1 MTELI
6 SSTNLE
12 QIPSISLGT
21 AALLIFGAIAS
32 LAVLRGLLRILWG
45 TLVICLAALAAF
57 ACWQQSGE
65 WSRAIIG
72 SEQDWVTFALPCI
85 AFVVA
90 ILGLRALGRF
100 VVRPLGETN
109 EETAEKNR
117 RSPIRWAVTLLLSLI
132 PTALLWFTGATFL
145 RHFGSIAEIQT
156 YVSEVSQQPDSSK
169 AGFLIKLKEDVEQ
182 LFPEKWFQRIDPLA
196 DEARITLAK
205 LISVA
210 DEPPPKAIPVLE
222 VPAIQELILGD
233 ETLRDLARRGRYGEI
248 LRDPRL
254 DRALENDDLREVLSG
269 LNL

>member
-1 MTELI
+1 MTDLV
-6 SSTNLE
+6 SSTSLE

-45 TLVICLAALAAF
+45 SLVVCLAGMAAF
-57 ACWQQSGE
+57 VSWQNAPAWG
-65 WSRAIIG
+65 RAVSG
-72 SEQDWVTFALPCI
+72 SEIAWLPWVLP
-85 AFVVA
+85 AVSFLVTLLA
-90 ILGLRALGRF
+90 LRALGRF
-100 VVRPLGETN
+100 VVKPLGSPN

-145 RHFGSIAEIQT
+145 RHFGSVAEIQT
-156 YVSEVSQQPDSSK
+156 YVNEVARQPDSSK
-169 AGFLIKLKEDVEQ
+169 AGFLVKLKEDVEQ
-182 LFPEKWFQRIDPLA
+182 AFPSTWFELVDPLA
-196 DEARITLAK
+196 DEARVKLAK

-222 VPAIQELILGD
+222 VPAIQQLILND
-233 ETLRDLARRGRYGEI
+233 EELRDLARRGRYAEI

-254 DRALENDDLREVLSG
+254 DRALENEDLRDVLSG